1 MQAIGSKITMPG
13 FLRNSTTIKTELKPE
28 SMTQEHDA
36 PAVKKRSLQWV
47 KGDKIGM
54 VETIKSDDGQ
64 WLTFDSGGRISKS
77 IAGEFMLD
85 VAEGTLSSDELKL
98 NSSAHIAA
106 VPVKS
111 AVSVESV
118 HKQRSPV
125 AVLLERSQQHDDIE
139 LTVKIRVKT
148 PTALLMTVLRDS
160 FGEEAD
166 SEVEEFVMAQV
177 NADNLI
183 AAAREELKQC
193 MNSLG

>member
-1 MQAIGSKITMPG
+1 
-13 FLRNSTTIKTELKPE
+13 
-28 SMTQEHDA
+28 MTQEHDA

-98 NSSAHIAA
+98 NSSAHVAA

-183 AAAREELKQC
+183 ASAREELKQC

>member
-1 MQAIGSKITMPG
+1 
-13 FLRNSTTIKTELKPE
+13 
-28 SMTQEHDA
+28 
-36 PAVKKRSLQWV
+36 
-47 KGDKIGM
+47 
-54 VETIKSDDGQ
+54 
-64 WLTFDSGGRISKS
+64 
-77 IAGEFMLD
+77 MLD

-98 NSSAHIAA
+98 NSSAHVAA

>member
-98 NSSAHIAA
+98 NSSAHVAA
-106 VPVKS
+106 VPVKP

>member
-13 FLRNSTTIKTELKPE
+13 ILRNSTTIKTELKPE
-28 SMTQEHDA
+28 SMTQEQDA

-77 IAGEFMLD
+77 VAGEYMLD
-85 VAEGTLSSDELKL
+85 VAEGTLSSDELRL
-98 NSSAHIAA
+98 NSSAHVAA
-106 VPVKS
+106 VPVKPV
-111 AVSVESV
+111 VSVESV